1 MERTDGR
8 TDRSQRVGGLCRT
21 DGKADR
27 RRGLGG
33 SGVDRNSFKVT
44 TPQEAALRLYPKP
57 AHPTAHRAPKSEND
71 FLLTLALSQIQ
82 AI

>member
-1 MERTDGR
+1 M
-8 TDRSQRVGGLCRT
+8 
-21 DGKADR
+21 
-27 RRGLGG
+27 
-33 SGVDRNSFKVT
+33 DRNSFKVT
-44 TPQEAALRLYPKP
+44 TPQEAVLRLYPKP